1 MHRGGVGVNSA
12 MEEDEDCNCDE
23 FGLVDNGKTRNGL
36 KVNKWYATQLLYEP
50 RRVWLGRILFDPTR

>member
-36 KVNKWYATQLLYEP
+36 KVNK
-50 RRVWLGRILFDPTR
+50 